1 MANMNGK
8 VEILE
13 TWERTTT
20 LLMWLWPVRMVS
32 WWKLTRWSLLGRT
45 GIITSTP
52 PTSTLMTS
60 TSTSSSHSHFIAYL
74 EWSGGLDG
82 VWMCRNAMLAGL
94 RVQNSWIW
102 RVWGSTIGSNQSWV
116 WTTVPQIF
124 FHTYSRLP
132 LYSCPTRALL
142 ETLYLQVCYMCLIYK
157 CKLVFVACNEIAF
170 CFIYIVGSLGTVAQG
185 NDSVSTQA
193 KVTLSLLHACIKYA

>member
-1 MANMNGK
+1 MCSSALVFAGTANLAKLQFMVVDSRTPGLPDSRTPGLPKSRNPGLPDFWTPLKWK
-8 VEILE
+8 VVLLRGSSYFSDEIFGQYEWQSWALE

-32 WWKLTRWSLLGRT
+32 RWKLTRRSWLGRCLLMNYIT

-52 PTSTLMTS
+52 PTSTTGALSLM
-60 TSTSSSHSHFIAYL
+60 
-74 EWSGGLDG
+74 
-82 VWMCRNAMLAGL
+82 

-142 ETLYLQVCYMCLIYK
+142 ETLHYAAI
-157 CKLVFVACNEIAF
+157 N
-170 CFIYIVGSLGTVAQG
+170 G
-185 NDSVSTQA
+185 N
-193 KVTLSLLHACIKYA
+193 